1 MFVIFPGQGSQKSHM
16 GKSLAHIPSLMKYV
30 EVASA
35 ITEKDVAY
43 LINEAEASE
52 LDRTE
57 NAQIAI
63 FVLTYALAM
72 SASEKFTMLA
82 GHSLG
87 EYTALCVAGVL
98 SFEDTCLLI
107 KERSRLMQQ
116 VEGKMIALL
125 GANMNSA
132 NTIASLASTVSDP
145 CFVANHNASSQIVLS
160 GSATAIEQALKIAGD
175 FGMRGVL
182 LPVSGP
188 FHSPLMLDACS
199 KLSVILD
206 KLQFN
211 EPKIPV
217 ISNVYASSDVNWR
230 KAVEIHMRA
239 PVRWKETLDQ
249 AADKEILE
257 IGATSLLTNMAKRDG
272 CNIRYKTI
280 EEYA

>member
-1 MFVIFPGQGSQKSHM
+1 MFVIFPGQGSQKPQM
-16 GKSLAHIPSLMKYV
+16 GKSLAHIPNLMKYV
-30 EVASA
+30 EAAS
-35 ITEKDVAY
+35 IVTEKDVSY

-57 NAQIAI
+57 NAQIAL

-72 SASEKFTMLA
+72 ASVEQFTLLA

-188 FHSPLMLDACS
+188 FHSPLMLDACN
-199 KLSVILD
+199 KLSVTLD

-211 EPKIPV
+211 EAKIPV